1 MEQAKKNRTIIE
13 KVVGYWHKKPLVS
26 TACVLLLMVILQTIA
41 LGFDFPSF
49 GDWLSNW
56 GKNWLNILRNNAGI
70 GIIALGMTLVIVS
83 GGIDLSVGS
92 VTVAVGAVLMVMIN
106 ALPDGVLTSAGITG
120 LPAAVIG
127 IIAAL
132 AVGIAIGGINGFL
145 ISKCGLPAF
154 IATLGMMKI
163 CRSVTQHCM
172 QTNIVKVPAD
182 FLLISNAKIGGE
194 MVLPILYWIVAV
206 IIIGIVAKMTPYGR
220 QLYAVGSNERSAH
233 LAGVR
238 VERVKL
244 LVYMISG
251 LMVAIAAV
259 MQVSRLGSMDYA
271 NAGEGYEMDAI
282 SAAVVG
288 GASMSGGCG
297 SVLGTVMGTLIIA
310 VMNNLLNLLG
320 VPPFLREA
328 FKGLIVIVA
337 VLLQRKEK
345 SL

>member
-1 MEQAKKNRTIIE
+1 MENTRKKSSPSKWIANCWRE
-13 KVVGYWHKKPLVS
+13 KPIVS
-26 TACVLLLMVILQTIA
+26 TACVLLLMVILQTLA
-41 LGFDFPSF
+41 LGFDYPSF

-92 VTVAVGAVLMVMIN
+92 VTVAVGATLMVLIN
-106 ALPDGVLTSAGITG
+106 AFPEGVLTSAGITG

-127 IIAAL
+127 IVAAL
-132 AVGIAIGGINGFL
+132 AVGMVIGGINGFL
-145 ISKCGLPAF
+145 TAKCGLPAF
-154 IATLGMMKI
+154 IVTLGTMKI

-172 QTNIVKVPAD
+172 QTTIVKVPSD
-182 FLLISNAKIGGE
+182 FLLISNARIGGE
-194 MVLPILYWIVAV
+194 LVLPVFYWIIAA
-206 IIIGIVAKMTPYGR
+206 IIIGVIARMTPYGR
-220 QLYAVGSNERSAH
+220 QVYAIGSNERSAR
-233 LAGVR
+233 LAGVK

-244 LVYMISG
+244 LVYVISG
-251 LMVAIAAV
+251 LLVAVAAI

-271 NAGEGYEMDAI
+271 NAGNGYEMDAI

-288 GASMSGGCG
+288 GASMSGGRG
-297 SVLGTVMGTLIIA
+297 SIVGTVMGTLIIA

-328 FKGLIVIVA
+328 FQGVIVIAA

-345 SL
+345 A